1 MSTGFFKSNEKVIMT
16 LLLLI
21 LAPTF
26 AATGLIQSFFEG
38 GNPDSYVVFGESIDA
53 ETFIEARR
61 GLSEA
66 LWVNNIRRFGPYGA
80 QVSRRYQS
88 ATVDDVLRHLVFQ
101 HDLNERGIEP
111 SMERKAEEIRNA
123 ALDIIAWHQVMDQ
136 SGWEGTYQD
145 NFPGFS
151 VKRNDP
157 NFIFKTAD
165 YKAVFADSNFWNSST
180 NPLSIK
186 DFEDSIVRNLR
197 TQELLNAVTSSVVVS
212 EQEAFSDFSASYEK
226 RILDVVQIP
235 GDDFIDEARESATI
249 EEFEKYYQDNAD
261 EFVLNNRLVV
271 EVARINRNNL
281 IASTNYEPTAEEIE
295 AKYSEDRDVLYR
307 VRRPDGYVPPEDAD
321 PEDDYRPLAEVF
333 ERVVRSFN
341 QEKAQVVEGD
351 LLQSALDA
359 LTEFRNQGETVELS
373 QVFPEGLDYV
383 EIVELDPFT
392 QREINT
398 LESQYRN
405 PAAYGEFFTRERNT
419 PGAVQPGDLYS
430 SIATNSQGN
439 FLIRV
444 KEMEPQRQM
453 TYEEGLE
460 DIIKATEVAKAK
472 ELASS
477 TVEGW
482 IEQIRSGE
490 EGVTLESITDANNY
504 SIYTMDPVT
513 RSQSFNLKINNVVIS
528 AARDILTAAFDIQEV
543 GQVVGPVGSDAD
555 KAVYL
560 VRLSGMGDADL
571 ELFSS
576 LKEST
581 ERRLLL
587 DKQRAILEA
596 YEAELMESAN
606 IMLYQEDGGAVS
618 REELQ
623 NQSEEGSDTS
633 G

>member
-1 MSTGFFKSNEKVIMT
+1 
-16 LLLLI
+16 
-21 LAPTF
+21 
-26 AATGLIQSFFEG
+26 
-38 GNPDSYVVFGESIDA
+38 
-53 ETFIEARR
+53 
-61 GLSEA
+61 
-66 LWVNNIRRFGPYGA
+66 
-80 QVSRRYQS
+80 
-88 ATVDDVLRHLVFQ
+88 
-101 HDLNERGIEP
+101 
-111 SMERKAEEIRNA
+111 
-123 ALDIIAWHQVMDQ
+123 
-136 SGWEGTYQD
+136 
-145 NFPGFS
+145 
-151 VKRNDP
+151 
-157 NFIFKTAD
+157 
-165 YKAVFADSNFWNSST
+165 
-180 NPLSIK
+180 
-186 DFEDSIVRNLR
+186 
-197 TQELLNAVTSSVVVS
+197 
-212 EQEAFSDFSASYEK
+212 
-226 RILDVVQIP
+226 
-235 GDDFIDEARESATI
+235 
-249 EEFEKYYQDNAD
+249 
-261 EFVLNNRLVV
+261 
-271 EVARINRNNL
+271 
-281 IASTNYEPTAEEIE
+281 
-295 AKYSEDRDVLYR
+295 
-307 VRRPDGYVPPEDAD
+307 
-321 PEDDYRPLAEVF
+321 
-333 ERVVRSFN
+333 
-341 QEKAQVVEGD
+341 
-351 LLQSALDA
+351 
-359 LTEFRNQGETVELS
+359 
-373 QVFPEGLDYV
+373 
-383 EIVELDPFT
+383 
-392 QREINT
+392 
-398 LESQYRN
+398 
-405 PAAYGEFFTRERNT
+405 
-419 PGAVQPGDLYS
+419 
-430 SIATNSQGN
+430 
-439 FLIRV
+439 
-444 KEMEPQRQM
+444 M